1 MADMEGQD
9 PKSLKQIVVEAFSLK
24 EDTVSNAEIRARL
37 SSAGKVT
44 GTNLCMMAC
53 ANIIAC
59 IGLNAGSMTV
69 CVGAMLLEPLMGSI
83 LMITYSLVSA
93 DRQAFK
99 SSGLGFVFQI
109 VASIIVATLYFVLT
123 PVKDPTD
130 ELVLFSQVTVFDVL
144 VAFFGGI
151 AAAIGQTREDRFST
165 IIPGVAIATALML
178 PLCTCGY
185 AIAMW
190 ETPML
195 LGAAYMFIVNAYFI
209 SLGACLVLT
218 LFRLPL
224 TEEMTDEE
232 RARGKRVMIVGTV
245 IIAIPAVV
253 VSLLLFLG

>member
-1 MADMEGQD
+1 MEGQES
-9 PKSLKQIVVEAFSLK
+9 KSLKEIVLEAFSLK
-24 EDTVSNAEIRARL
+24 EDTVSHAEIKARL
-37 SSAGKVT
+37 TSAGKVT

-69 CVGAMLLEPLMGSI
+69 CVGAMLLEPLMGTI
-83 LMITYSLVSA
+83 LMITYSLVTRSKEL
-93 DRQAFK
+93 FK

-109 VASIIVATLYFVLT
+109 VACLIVSTLYFVLT
-123 PVKDPTD
+123 PVKDATD
-130 ELVLFSQVTVFDVL
+130 ELILFSQVTLFDVL

-190 ETPML
+190 QPHML

-209 SLGACLVLT
+209 SLGACLVLN
-218 LFRLPL
+218 LFRIPL
-224 TEEMTDEE
+224 TEEMTDGE
-232 RARGKRVMIVGTV
+232 RAKGKRAMIIGTI
-245 IIAIPAVV
+245 IIAIPAVI
-253 VSLLLFLG
+253 VSLLLFLQ